1 LLDDINLSEGN
12 SSSFATDDL
21 LNNMNNLEEW
31 SFDEVWKYKYHK
43 LPRGVVKAI
52 EEGHRKGRK

>member
-1 LLDDINLSEGN
+1 MLDDISLSEGN

-21 LNNMNNLEEW
+21 LNNMRNLEDW

-43 LPRGVVKAI
+43 LPRGIVKAM
-52 EEGHRKGRK
+52 KGRTQKGK